1 MVLINLIHK
10 LHTLVLGS
18 KGPRFLQHHDHHTT
32 IYPSTDQKFCCF
44 FAYISLSL
52 PLFSLQ
58 IKHTPQEHN
67 PTQNHTQF
75 SLLVFGKKKK
85 HLGTASTVS
94 LISFNDSC
102 NIFRRAELVSVV
114 LLQFIVPN
122 ETWVPGISFDLVR
135 STSIQS

>member
-1 MVLINLIHK
+1 MVLINFIHQSN
-10 LHTLVLGS
+10 TIVLGS
-18 KGPRFLQHHDHHTT
+18 KGPRFLQHHHHHTT
-32 IYPSTDQKFCCF
+32 IYPSTDQNFCCF
-44 FAYISLSL
+44 FVYLSLSL

-67 PTQNHTQF
+67 PTQNHTQV

-85 HLGTASTVS
+85 HLGTVSIVS

-102 NIFRRAELVSVV
+102 SIFRQAEWVSVI
-114 LLQFIVPN
+114 LLQFIAPN
-122 ETWVPGISFDLVR
+122 ETWVPGITFDLVR